1 MSVIVPVLALISDR
15 SLSSAMMS
23 AWRSPHRDSE
33 SQKKLLIEQ
42 AKQCCA
48 IFVILYMGYYRV
60 PAREVS

>member
-23 AWRSPHRDSE
+23 AWRSPDRDSE
-33 SQKKLLIEQ
+33 SQKKLLI
-42 AKQCCA
+42 
-48 IFVILYMGYYRV
+48 FVILYMVYYRV